1 MNSESNYT
9 IKELPESERP
19 REKLLEYG
27 AKTLSNSELLSILI
41 RIGSREFSALDL
53 SHRLLRTIP
62 EGVASL
68 GESSVE
74 EITQIKGIGECKAA
88 QILAAVELGRRVVLE
103 STKDKKKITSPL
115 DVVDFFM
122 MDLCKLKREHF
133 KITMLDTK
141 NNIIGVEE
149 ISIGNLNSSIV
160 HPREVF
166 KQAIKRSSS
175 SIILVHNHP
184 SGDPTPSKEDINITK
199 RLVECGDLLGIRVLD
214 HIIIGDNKHASLKEM
229 DIL

>member
-1 MNSESNYT
+1 
-9 IKELPESERP
+9 
-19 REKLLEYG
+19 
-27 AKTLSNSELLSILI
+27 
-41 RIGSREFSALDL
+41 
-53 SHRLLRTIP
+53 
-62 EGVASL
+62 
-68 GESSVE
+68 
-74 EITQIKGIGECKAA
+74 
-88 QILAAVELGRRVVLE
+88 
-103 STKDKKKITSPL
+103 
-115 DVVDFFM
+115 
-122 MDLCKLKREHF
+122 
-133 KITMLDTK
+133 MLDTK

-184 SGDPTPSKEDINITK
+184 SGDPNPSKEDINITK

-214 HIIIGDNKHASLKEM
+214 HIIIGDNKHTSLKEM

>member
-1 MNSESNYT
+1 MISKSNCAT
-9 IKELPESERP
+9 SVLFKGDKP
-19 REKLLEYG
+19 REKLMEYG
-27 AKTLSNSELLSILI
+27 AKDLSDGELLSVIL
-41 RIGSREFSALDL
+41 RTGSKGLSALNL
-53 SHRLLRTIP
+53 SNRLLESIP
-62 EGVASL
+62 DGLVSL
-68 GESSVE
+68 SDLTVE
-74 EITQIKGIGECKAA
+74 EITQIDGVGEIKAVK
-88 QILAAVELGRRVVLE
+88 ILAAVELGRRIVVE
-103 STKDKKKITSPL
+103 KTKEKKKITSPL

-122 MDLCKLKREHF
+122 ADMHGYKREHF

-141 NNIIGVEE
+141 NNILGVEE
-149 ISIGNLNSSIV
+149 VSVGNLNSSIV

-199 RLVECGDLLGIRVLD
+199 RLVECGDILGIRVLD
-214 HIIIGDNKHASLKEM
+214 HIIIGDKRHISLKEM